1 MIVEVEFASEAS
13 AMEFVAPPIFGLEV
27 TDDKAFKNQSLACYG
42 APEINEL
49 PSHDHDAVVRDVS
62 G

>member
-1 MIVEVEFASEAS
+1 
-13 AMEFVAPPIFGLEV
+13 MEFVAPPMFGLEV